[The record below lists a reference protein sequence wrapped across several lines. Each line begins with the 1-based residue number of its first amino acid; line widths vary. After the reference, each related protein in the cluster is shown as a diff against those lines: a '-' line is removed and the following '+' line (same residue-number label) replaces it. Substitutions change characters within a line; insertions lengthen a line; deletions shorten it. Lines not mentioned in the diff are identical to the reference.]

1 MSLKE
6 QFMMLPA
13 LIVGL
18 TVHEFAHA
26 WTASLLGDRYARR
39 LGRVSLNPLRH
50 LSLLGTLAILLLP
63 IGWGKPVPINL
74 YNFKHPRR
82 DYLLTSLAGPAA
94 NFLLA
99 AIFLGLMQLTR
110 HTDWF
115 SYKVG
120 LSVDFAHAMLALGI
134 ILNVI
139 LAFINLVPI
148 PPLDGSHIWP
158 CLIPGQKLTMSGK
171 TSMVFM
177 VLCVLI
183 LTNGSFGKV
192 IGVVVDHVMSVAPIT
207 DRAASNSLA
216 EQAWS
221 AYEEGQYQQSR
232 QLADKAIARF
242 RHNASAHCVRALV
255 CWHENDLDQ
264 AVQEMNRAIDLWP
277 VSADYYHYRSLIQS
291 LRGEKELALADQ
303 ELAEVFGWKNR
314 RAESAPAE
322 SQDAEAK

>member
-1 MSLKE
+1 MTFNE
-6 QFMMLPA
+6 QLMMLPA

-18 TVHEFAHA
+18 TIHEFAHA

-82 DYLLTSLAGPAA
+82 DFLLTSLAGPGA
-94 NFLLA
+94 NLALA

-110 HTDWF
+110 HTNWY
-115 SYKVG
+115 SYTVG
-120 LSVDFAHAMLALGI
+120 LSVDVAHAMLALGI

-139 LAFINLVPI
+139 LALVNLVPI
-148 PPLDGSHIWP
+148 PPLDGSRIWP

-177 VLCVLI
+177 VLCVLV

-192 IGVVVDHVMSVAPIT
+192 VGVVVHQIMRVVPAT
-207 DRAASNSLA
+207 DRQASEDLTQ
-216 EQAWS
+216 QAWT
-221 AYEEGQYQQSR
+221 ACTEGQYGCAG
-232 QLADKAIARF
+232 QLANQAIARF
-242 RHNASAHCVRALV
+242 RYSPSAHCARAFAH
-255 CWHENDLDQ
+255 WNENDLDQ
-264 AVQEMNRAIDLWP
+264 AVQEMDRAIELRP
-277 VSADYYHYRSLIQS
+277 TSADYYHYRSMIRSQ
-291 LRGEKELALADQ
+291 RGEDELALSDKELAKA
-303 ELAEVFGWKNR
+303 FGWR
-314 RAESAPAE
+314 GREAESAPAE
-322 SQDAEAK
+322 PQDAKLD